1 MNKDLV
7 FTATYNE
14 FSNVKKLLNKIENL
28 NINVDILIV
37 DDNSKDGTKEYIKNY
52 KIKKKN
58 FFLIIREKKL
68 GLDTAHKFALNFA
81 KKNRYRNIITLDAD
95 LSHDPKLIPCFLKKL
110 KTNKF
115 VIGSRYIKGGKCDMK
130 L

>member
-52 KIKKKN
+52 KIKKKK
-58 FFLIIREKKL
+58 FLFNYKRKEAR
-68 GLDTAHKFALNFA
+68 T
-81 KKNRYRNIITLDAD
+81 
-95 LSHDPKLIPCFLKKL
+95 
-110 KTNKF
+110 
-115 VIGSRYIKGGKCDMK
+115 
-130 L
+130 